1 MTLKTALKH
10 IVNLPLGW
18 FDLRLERQATANDKG
33 TPSFSHF
40 MPTCFDRLRHA
51 RSLGFNPRA
60 IVDGGA
66 FVGEFTREA
75 AALFPG
81 ARFVV
86 VEPNPFVLESLR
98 QNTRHITPPP
108 ILCQCALGAST
119 GKTMFNIWGDPTKAT
134 GASLLAHVR
143 GDADHTVDVTIET
156 VDNLCAQYE
165 FSAHFIKLDL
175 QGAEAMAL
183 EGAAKALASTE
194 MLVVEFGCLE
204 AYSGRATPREIMDIA
219 YDFGFCLYDIV
230 DCHYRPY
237 DGALT
242 GGDFLFVK
250 RGSAL
255 KKYKGWD

>member
-1 MTLKTALKH
+1 MTLKTAIKH
-10 IVNLPLGW
+10 IINVPLKW
-18 FDLRLERQATANDKG
+18 VDLRLERNPRGNEQAVPNYRQ
-33 TPSFSHF
+33 F
-40 MPTCFDRLRHA
+40 MPTCFDRLQHA
-51 RSLGFNPRA
+51 RSLGFSPRA

-86 VEPNPFVLESLR
+86 VEPNPFIQESIR
-98 QNTRHITPPP
+98 QNTGHIKPTP
-108 ILCQCALGAST
+108 IFCQCALGAVT
-119 GKTMFNIWGDPTKAT
+119 GKTVFNIWGDPTKAT

-143 GDADHTVDVTIET
+143 GDADHSVDVTIET
-156 VDNLCAQYE
+156 VDNLLAKYA
-165 FSAHFIKLDL
+165 FSPDLIKLDL

-183 EGAAKALASTE
+183 KGAAKALASTE

-204 AYSGRATPREIMDIA
+204 AYSGRTTPREIMDIL
-219 YDFGFCLYDIV
+219 YDFDYCLYDIV

-242 GGDFLFVK
+242 CLLYTSD
-250 RGSAL
+250 AA
-255 KKYKGWD
+255 DE